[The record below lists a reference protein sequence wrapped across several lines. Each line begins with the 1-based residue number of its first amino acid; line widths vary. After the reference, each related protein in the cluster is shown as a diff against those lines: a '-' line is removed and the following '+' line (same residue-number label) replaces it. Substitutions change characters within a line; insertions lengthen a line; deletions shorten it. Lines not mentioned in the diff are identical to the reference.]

1 MTDAECYHRA
11 NISRQNFSKIRTIP
25 GYLPKKPTILA
36 LAVAL
41 KLSVDETNN
50 LLRSAGLALSN
61 SNKQD
66 VIVEYLLFMK
76 KYDLMENNEA
86 LYKNGLPCLGNVL
99 E

>member
-1 MTDAECYHRA
+1 M
-11 NISRQNFSKIRTIP
+11 IRTIP

-41 KLSVDETNN
+41 NLSVDETNN
-50 LLRSAGLALSN
+50 LLRSAGMALSN

-66 VIVEYLLFMK
+66 VIVEYFLSVK
-76 KYDLMENNEA
+76 KYDMTEINEA
-86 LYKNGLPCLGNVL
+86 LYKNGQPCLGNVL